1 MITEDPNMMLND
13 EAALEMV
20 LAYLDA
26 PPLEGSEED
35 RLFGRA
41 LRHVNSVVVVP
52 PDEPREPALSVNED
66 LMRRLAD
73 LERRREEGKPFGSH
87 PDGLGPTLGMD
98 VSHS

>member
-1 MITEDPNMMLND
+1 MNDHDPNLMLDD

-35 RLFGRA
+35 RLFGRL
-41 LRHVNSVVVVP
+41 LRQVNDAVVTPIDVPDPNDLVV
-52 PDEPREPALSVNED
+52 SED
-66 LMRRLAD
+66 LAIRLAD
-73 LERRREEGKPFGSH
+73 LERRRALRPFGVH

-98 VSHS
+98 VGHS